1 MAELVGELIKNDTA
15 LNVNITHGVGG
26 GTSNIHPAIVK
37 GDFDM
42 YPEYTGTAWQ
52 IVLKETAPYTDNNF
66 DILDEEYRN
75 KYQLTSRP
83 PTCR

>member
-1 MAELVGELIKNDTA
+1 LAEITAALIKSDTN

-42 YPEYTGTAWQ
+42 YPEYTGTSWQ
-52 IVLKETAPYTDNNF
+52 YYKWKNIFRNGNTNNDSRTDF
-66 DILDEEYRN
+66 FRN
-75 KYQLTSRP
+75 R
-83 PTCR
+83 